1 MEDPVSDK
9 EAELEMI
16 IADMER
22 EFLEGC
28 EDRLEEIDA
37 ALETLRNVR
46 SSGDNEL
53 LEIKRHVHSLKG
65 LGGTFGFSSITLL
78 AHALEDYFESLFQP
92 DDDGFHDV
100 QHFIDRIRE
109 VTDSGINWPDDTVT
123 QIVRDMPLKA
133 KRRTVRKNGQALS
146 VLMLMPKGLQR
157 KIVATELSQ
166 FGFHVL
172 IAENSFDAI
181 EKGVRLKPDLFMS
194 SVVNED
200 ISGVELAGVFH
211 AIEATE
217 SRPFLLV
224 SATPLND
231 VETRHFPPTVTVLEK
246 GGNFSRD
253 LMAFFKEQEY
263 STN

>member
-1 MEDPVSDK
+1 MEEPVSEK
-9 EAELEMI
+9 EAELKMI

-22 EFLEGC
+22 EFLDGC
-28 EDRLEEIDA
+28 EDRLAEIDA
-37 ALETLRNVR
+37 ALEVLRADR
-46 SSGDNEL
+46 SSGENEL

-65 LGGTFGFSSITLL
+65 LGATFGYSSITLM

-92 DDDGFHDV
+92 DDDGIHDV

-109 VTDSGINWPDDTVT
+109 IVDSQSNWTDETVA

-133 KRRTVRKNGQALS
+133 KRRTVRKDGQALS
-146 VLMLMPKGLQR
+146 VLVLMPKGLQR
-157 KIVATELSQ
+157 KIVATELSE

-181 EKGVRLKPDLFMS
+181 EKGVRLQPDLFMS

-200 ISGVELAGVFH
+200 ISGIELAGVFY
-211 AIEATE
+211 AIETTE

-224 SATPLND
+224 SSTPLD
-231 VETRHFPPTVTVLEK
+231 EIETRHFPPTVTVLEK
-246 GGNFSRD
+246 GGNFARD
-253 LMAFFKEQEY
+253 LMAFFKEQNY